1 MPTDF
6 TNYYQKV
13 IANPTATPEAKAEAR
28 TKLGLPSSDLTGTM
42 TQERTLPQTSQGN
55 LSVFGSLIKMVS
67 EKAGQEAKASG
78 MLATGVDPSSVSG
91 GTLGGI
97 VDYIN
102 KQKTTGI
109 EDIYKTTTKFLLDTQ
124 NNAKD
129 QLKTLIDSGAIANI
143 TDQALSKL
151 ASTSGIDYDTLVSIK
166 KSKKTEAT
174 QPKSFDTI
182 TRNGK
187 QIRVGFDKYGNII
200 SETDLNSD
208 AGGGKQTETE
218 RKRDIV
224 KGIFSAIK
232 GVKKDKNG
240 KVVGNA
246 LNSNDKI
253 LPEDYKKLKEAWTSE
268 GYGGKEFDDFFSI
281 YIDKNLG
288 KYDITI

>member
-1 MPTDF
+1 
-6 TNYYQKV
+6 
-13 IANPTATPEAKAEAR
+13 
-28 TKLGLPSSDLTGTM
+28 M
-42 TQERTLPQTSQGN
+42 TQERTLPQTSTDN
-55 LSVFGSLIKMVS
+55 LSIFTDLSKKLANMYADKSRKEGMQSAQQITGFDPNKVSGSTL
-67 EKAGQEAKASG
+67 SG
-78 MLATGVDPSSVSG
+78 VIDFIDSQKNSSV
-91 GTLGGI
+91 
-97 VDYIN
+97 
-102 KQKTTGI
+102 

-124 NNAKD
+124 TNAKD

-166 KSKKTEAT
+166 KAKKTEAT

-208 AGGGKQTETE
+208 AGGGNQTEAE

-240 KVVGNA
+240 KVIGNA
-246 LNSNDKI
+246 LNSNGKI